1 MRTDLFTNPKKAL
14 FFAGAIIFGVI
25 MTVDSHSGDTAFES
39 TPEDSEYMSGEGQN
53 SFFGQR
59 ELVQDEAEQGD
70 SGVDWGSPVEDFG
83 DDSEGYEP
91 EGEDVSVPDASAE
104 IETGSGKPSPYAP
117 PGGMGPD
124 GPTGF

>member
-14 FFAGAIIFGVI
+14 VFAGAIIFGVI
-25 MTVDSHSGDTAFES
+25 MTVDSQSGDTAFES
-39 TPEDSEYMSGEGQN
+39 TPEDSEYMSSEGQN

-59 ELVQDEAEQGD
+59 ELVQDEAEQ
-70 SGVDWGSPVEDFG
+70 SAPEVDWGSPV
-83 DDSEGYEP
+83 DDSADNSDGFEP
-91 EGEDVSVPDASAE
+91 EGEDVSVPDASTE
-104 IETGSGKPSPYAP
+104 IESGSSKPSPYAP